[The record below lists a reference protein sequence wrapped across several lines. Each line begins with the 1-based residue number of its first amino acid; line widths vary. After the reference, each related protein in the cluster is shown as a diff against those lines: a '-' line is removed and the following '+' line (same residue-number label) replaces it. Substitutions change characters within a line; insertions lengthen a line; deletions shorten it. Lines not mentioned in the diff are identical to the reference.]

1 MTQSAWEKRDGA
13 SSPSAALAS
22 RSQRWQFLLG
32 GLILM
37 AAVGYLILSSTATG
51 ARYFLTVDEVV
62 ASDEYVGQT
71 VRLSGAVIGDTIAYD
86 GQNLI
91 LDFTIAHI
99 PAETDDLAL
108 TLYQAANN
116 PEAVQLKVH
125 LEGQVKPD
133 LLQHEAQAIISGQ
146 LGADGV
152 FYASELLLKCPS
164 RYGESVPEQV
174 SNAPAADAPIQ

>member
-13 SSPSAALAS
+13 STPSAVLAS
-22 RSQRWQFLLG
+22 RSQRWQFMLG
-32 GLILM
+32 GIILI
-37 AAVGYLILSSTATG
+37 AAVAYLILSSTASG

-62 ASDEYVGQT
+62 NSDDYIGQT
-71 VRLSGAVIGDTIAYD
+71 VRLSGAVIGDTINYD
-86 GQNLI
+86 GENLI

-99 PAETDDLAL
+99 PAETEDLAL
-108 TLYQAANN
+108 TLYEAANN
-116 PEAVQLKVH
+116 PDSVKLKVH

-146 LGADGV
+146 MSADGV

-174 SNAPAADAPIQ
+174 SDTSAS

>member
-13 SSPSAALAS
+13 STPSAVLAS
-22 RSQRWQFLLG
+22 RSQRWQFMLG
-32 GLILM
+32 GVILI
-37 AAVGYLILSSTATG
+37 AAVAYLILSSTATG

-62 ASDEYVGQT
+62 SSDDYVGQT
-71 VRLSGAVIGDTIAYD
+71 VRLSGAVIGDTINYD
-86 GQNLI
+86 GENLI

-99 PAETDDLAL
+99 PAETEDLAL
-108 TLYQAANN
+108 TLYEAANN
-116 PEAVQLKVH
+116 PDAVKLKVH

-133 LLQHEAQAIISGQ
+133 LLKHEAQAIISGQ
-146 LGADGV
+146 MSADGV

-174 SNAPAADAPIQ
+174 SDTSAS

>member
-13 SSPSAALAS
+13 STPSAVLAS
-22 RSQRWQFLLG
+22 RSQRWQFMLG
-32 GLILM
+32 GVILI
-37 AAVGYLILSSTATG
+37 AAVAYLILSSTATG

-62 ASDEYVGQT
+62 SNDDYVGQT
-71 VRLSGAVIGDTIAYD
+71 VRLSGAVIGDTINYD
-86 GQNLI
+86 GENLI

-99 PAETDDLAL
+99 PAETEDLAL
-108 TLYQAANN
+108 TLYEAANN
-116 PEAVQLKVH
+116 PDAVKLKVH

-133 LLQHEAQAIISGQ
+133 LLKHEAQAIISGQ
-146 LGADGV
+146 MSADGV

-174 SNAPAADAPIQ
+174 SDTSAS